1 MSYAFWG
8 RRRLRVRASSGAPD
22 PVSGDCGHD
31 GGGDARQR
39 RSEPRAAPVWG
50 KGMSRAAAGGPT
62 ESPDCALTAPPSP
75 VLAVSGRSRT
85 HVTNIAV
92 VPARTG
98 RVRKRGA
105 AQRAGVSRT
114 DTRTQ
119 RALLLLSDGLHEERT
134 REKQIIREEAGL
146 GAAAATSASRPR
158 SLARASSRT
167 VGSEPGEAALHLGE
181 ESETSSRR
189 EMPPREAW
197 TGELF
202 AI

>member
-1 MSYAFWG
+1 M
-8 RRRLRVRASSGAPD
+8 RVRPSSGAPD

-31 GGGDARQR
+31 GGGDARQS

-119 RALLLLSDGLHEERT
+119 QALLLLSEGLHEERT

-146 GAAAATSASRPR
+146 GAAAA
-158 SLARASSRT
+158 
-167 VGSEPGEAALHLGE
+167 HLGFPATLV
-181 ESETSSRR
+181 SSCKLSHCRLRAQGGCTSPWRGKRDKLETRDAPERSMDRR
-189 EMPPREAW
+189 IVCN
-197 TGELF
+197 LVIF
-202 AI
+202 HSV